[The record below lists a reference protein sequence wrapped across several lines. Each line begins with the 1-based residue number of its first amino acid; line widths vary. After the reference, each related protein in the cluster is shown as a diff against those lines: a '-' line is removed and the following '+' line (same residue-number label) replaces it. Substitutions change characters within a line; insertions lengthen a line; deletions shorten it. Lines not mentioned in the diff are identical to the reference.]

1 MSEVKHI
8 WDKSKTNLRRTMPVR
23 EGAKRPLVGVI
34 DDGTK
39 TVRFVIYE
47 AERSDELVAY
57 QMDKTEVQPHEGWME
72 QDPLE
77 IMHHIKLC
85 AENAIDQ
92 LTELG
97 YSKDDIV
104 TLGITNQRETTI
116 AWDKYTGEPLH
127 PAIAWNDIR
136 TDSTVDAILAKIP
149 DRNKN
154 YFKNICGL
162 PISPYFSALK
172 MRWMKDNIKAVRR
185 ASRDKRLLFG
195 TVDTWI
201 IWNMTGGPHG
211 GLHITDV
218 TNASRTLLMNLETLN
233 WDPIL
238 CRLFGIHR
246 DTLPTIHSSSEVYGT
261 VKDGS
266 LLDGIRISG
275 ILGNQQSALVGHN
288 CLQAG
293 QAKNTY
299 RSGCFLLYNTGTRR
313 VQSTHGLIT
322 TVAYKLGP
330 DTPAVYA
337 LEALVGH
344 NCLQAGQAKNT
355 YRSGCFLLYNTG
367 TRRVQSTHG
376 LITTVAYKL
385 GPDTP
390 AVYALEGSIA
400 VAGGAMKFLRDNL
413 RLIKDVV
420 QDTEHIA
427 GQVFSTGDVYF
438 VPAFS
443 GLYAPYWR
451 KDARGVYWTPLT
463 MGEGERLRLIKD
475 VVQDT
480 EHIAGQVFSTGDVY
494 FVPAFSGLRLIKDV
508 VQDTEHIAGQVFSTG
523 DVYFVPAFSGLYA
536 PYWRKDARGIICGLT
551 AFTTKNHIIRA
562 ALEAVCFQTRDI
574 LEAMNKDCGMPLA
587 KLHVDG
593 RMTSNDLLM
602 QLQADLIGIPVLRAQ
617 AWDMST
623 LGVAVV
629 AGGAAGVWS
638 DAWRTHDA
646 PNDTFLPTTTDDD
659 RDARYTK
666 WKMAVQRSLGWATTK
681 KSFTM
686 TGQAK
691 RKTSMMTQQ
700 SLDVQSL
707 PDSRKNSLF
716 DNHTLN
722 LLDVKVD
729 KNFDEGVNSY
739 VEELLQYSARKF
751 SIFVPVKKLKTEH
764 TILDDID
771 YFMSKKECDYGM
783 CECCPIEKKVQTN
796 WESIEE
802 IIENDPEI
810 IFDCDDNPIVV
821 EPVRSSEPIFLTSAI
836 SMGAAT
842 LSKKIN
848 FDKLPALFKSIYNK
862 ISSPMT

>member
-1 MSEVKHI
+1 
-8 WDKSKTNLRRTMPVR
+8 MPVK
-23 EGAKRPLVGVI
+23 EGGKKSLVGVI

-47 AERSDELVAY
+47 AECSNELVSY
-57 QMDKTEVQPHEGWME
+57 QLDKTEVQPQEGWSE

-77 IMHHIKLC
+77 IMHNIRIC

-97 YSKDDIV
+97 YSREDIV

-116 AWDKYTGEPLH
+116 AWDMCTGQPLH

-136 TDSTVDAILAKIP
+136 TDSTVDAILAKVP

-172 MRWMKDNIKAVRR
+172 MRWLKDNVKAVRK

-195 TVDTWI
+195 TVDSWI
-201 IWNMTGGPHG
+201 IWNLTGGPHG
-211 GLHITDV
+211 GIHITDV

-233 WDPIL
+233 WDPML
-238 CRLFGIHR
+238 CRLFGVHR
-246 DTLPTIHSSSEVYGT
+246 NTLPQIRSSSEVYGR
-261 VKDGS
+261 VEDCS
-266 LLDGIRISG
+266 VLDGIRISG
-275 ILGNQQSALVGHN
+275 ILGNQQSALVGQN
-288 CLQAG
+288 CMSAG

-299 RSGCFLLYNTGTRR
+299 RSGCFLLYNTGTRK

-330 DTPAVYA
+330 DA
-337 LEALVGH
+337 
-344 NCLQAGQAKNT
+344 
-355 YRSGCFLLYNTG
+355 
-367 TRRVQSTHG
+367 
-376 LITTVAYKL
+376 
-385 GPDTP
+385 P

-413 RLIKDVV
+413 HLIKDVV
-420 QDTEHIA
+420 E
-427 GQVFSTGDVYF
+427 
-438 VPAFS
+438 
-443 GLYAPYWR
+443 
-451 KDARGVYWTPLT
+451 
-463 MGEGERLRLIKD
+463 
-475 VVQDT
+475 
-480 EHIAGQVFSTGDVY
+480 
-494 FVPAFSGLRLIKDV
+494 
-508 VQDTEHIAGQVFSTG
+508 DTEHIAGQVFSTG

-602 QLQADLIGIPVLRAQ
+602 QLQADLTGIPVLRAQ
-617 AWDMST
+617 SWDMSA
-623 LGVAVV
+623 LGVGIV
-629 AGGAAGVWS
+629 AGNSVGVWS
-638 DAWRTHDA
+638 CDKWKHHSAST
-646 PNDTFLPTTTDDD
+646 DTFLPTTTDDD

-681 KSFTM
+681 KSITM

-691 RKTSMMTQQ
+691 RKYSMVPQKSYESISPT
-700 SLDVQSL
+700 
-707 PDSRKNSLF
+707 DSRKNSYDFNGKLEIEV
-716 DNHTLN
+716 DTSTL
-722 LLDVKVD
+722 
-729 KNFDEGVNSY
+729 DEGVNSY
-739 VEELLQYSARKF
+739 NEDLLQYSARKF
-751 SIFVPVKKLKTEH
+751 SIYVPLKTKKVEH
-764 TILDDID
+764 TILDDVE
-771 YFMSKKECDYGM
+771 YFMAKKECDYGM
-783 CECCPIEKKVQTN
+783 CECCDDEKKISTN

-810 IFDCDDNPIVV
+810 IFDSDDNPILV
-821 EPVRSSEPIFLTSAI
+821 EPVRTPDALLIDSGPVVMGNGI
-836 SMGAAT
+836 S
-842 LSKKIN
+842 LSKRMHLEKI
-848 FDKLPALFKSIYNK
+848 PAIFRTICSKFSNASL
-862 ISSPMT
+862 T

>member
-1 MSEVKHI
+1 ME
-8 WDKSKTNLRRTMPVR
+8 RGRTMPVR

-337 LEALVGH
+337 LE
-344 NCLQAGQAKNT
+344 
-355 YRSGCFLLYNTG
+355 
-367 TRRVQSTHG
+367 
-376 LITTVAYKL
+376 
-385 GPDTP
+385 
-390 AVYALEGSIA
+390 GSIA
-400 VAGGAMKFLRDNL
+400 VAGGAMKFLRDN
-413 RLIKDVV
+413 
-420 QDTEHIA
+420 
-427 GQVFSTGDVYF
+427 
-438 VPAFS
+438 
-443 GLYAPYWR
+443 
-451 KDARGVYWTPLT
+451 
-463 MGEGERLRLIKD
+463 
-475 VVQDT
+475 
-480 EHIAGQVFSTGDVY
+480 
-494 FVPAFSGLRLIKDV
+494 LRLIKDV

>member
-1 MSEVKHI
+1 
-8 WDKSKTNLRRTMPVR
+8 MPVR

-337 LEALVGH
+337 LE
-344 NCLQAGQAKNT
+344 
-355 YRSGCFLLYNTG
+355 
-367 TRRVQSTHG
+367 
-376 LITTVAYKL
+376 
-385 GPDTP
+385 
-390 AVYALEGSIA
+390 GSIA
-400 VAGGAMKFLRDNL
+400 VAGGAMKFLRDN
-413 RLIKDVV
+413 
-420 QDTEHIA
+420 
-427 GQVFSTGDVYF
+427 
-438 VPAFS
+438 
-443 GLYAPYWR
+443 
-451 KDARGVYWTPLT
+451 
-463 MGEGERLRLIKD
+463 
-475 VVQDT
+475 
-480 EHIAGQVFSTGDVY
+480 
-494 FVPAFSGLRLIKDV
+494 LRLIKDV

-638 DAWRTHDA
+638 DAWRTHDT